1 MVTDGPRPAA
11 KGVPMRKVLSL
22 LAVLVAALGLVV
34 VSEGS
39 ASALGGESLLCRVA
53 PAPVTTPFT
62 NPCTPVLAAS
72 TYNVG
77 FEVFG
82 GSGTYTYSWSV
93 PVGGGVSVIAGC
105 GVADAGCT
113 LSVTSHTEHDVTVTV
128 VLTQNGASETL
139 SAQTDIQPVCGQV
152 FC

>member
-1 MVTDGPRPAA
+1 
-11 KGVPMRKVLSL
+11 MRKILSL
-22 LAVLVAALGLVV
+22 VAVVVAALGLVV

-62 NPCTPVLAAS
+62 NPCSPVLVAS

-93 PVGGGVSVIAGC
+93 PVGPGVTIVAGC
-105 GVADAGCT
+105 GISDAGCT
-113 LSVTSHTEHDVTVTV
+113 LAITSHTEHDVTVTL
-128 VLTQNGASETL
+128 VLTQNGVPETL
-139 SAQTDIQPVCGQV
+139 TAETVIEPTCGSV